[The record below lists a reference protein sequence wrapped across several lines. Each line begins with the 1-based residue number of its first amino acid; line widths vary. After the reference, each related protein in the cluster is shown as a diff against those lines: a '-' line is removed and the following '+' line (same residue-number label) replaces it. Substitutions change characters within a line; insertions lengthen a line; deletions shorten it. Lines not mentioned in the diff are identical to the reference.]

1 MHALQE
7 VWETRPL
14 NLLDPTRK
22 FSLACSRV
30 RNKYQ
35 DIQTMAKKKEDPL
48 DTMHTKL
55 VQLKLDILE
64 DSSLFQNEEFQT
76 LRSQIREAKLTKAN

>member
-1 MHALQE
+1 
-7 VWETRPL
+7 
-14 NLLDPTRK
+14 
-22 FSLACSRV
+22 
-30 RNKYQ
+30 
-35 DIQTMAKKKEDPL
+35 MAKKKEDPL